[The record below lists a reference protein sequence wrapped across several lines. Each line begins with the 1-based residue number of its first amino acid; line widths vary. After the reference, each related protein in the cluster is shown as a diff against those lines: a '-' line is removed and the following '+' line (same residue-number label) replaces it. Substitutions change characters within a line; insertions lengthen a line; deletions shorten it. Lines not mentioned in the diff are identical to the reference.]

1 MEVHDLVADDP
12 DLFQPRDE
20 SGTIQR
26 PAQLLPRFLI
36 FQNTSVV
43 TEGELI
49 EAGDLLTTESL
60 RGPKIQGRVSLVVAR
75 GVILGVRGTLDID
88 LYRQTTRD
96 AAEADVRRAARADIG
111 DWFTFEIGAGTP
123 ISNDATRLPVN
134 ALIGATTWIR
144 FHLDLVGTAVQMTG
158 QPEDVPPLA
167 RGLIPD
173 VAQRGYRA
181 YPLVDHVADKIA
193 ATYERYGTSRMPST
207 RYRDLVDLVAIITG
221 ASVDA
226 TAQRTA
232 LESEFARRRLV
243 LPDHF
248 EVPDRTLWTSGYSAE
263 ARRSL
268 LGTARTLDDALTVV
282 RPYTDPLLQGTAHGT
297 WHSGRGSWA

>member
-1 MEVHDLVADDP
+1 MMREGRFASPAAFRRALTDRLNAAAKSGPWTPQQLQRQVAYDRLLERLYLLDDHWIVK
-12 DLFQPRDE
+12 
-20 SGTIQR
+20 GAT
-26 PAQLLPRFLI
+26 ALL
-36 FQNTSVV
+36 
-43 TEGELI
+43 
-49 EAGDLLTTESL
+49 
-60 RGPKIQGRVSLVVAR
+60 AR
-75 GVILGVRGTLDID
+75 NLGVRGTLDVD

-96 AAEADVRRAARADIG
+96 AAEADVRQSALADIG
-111 DWFTFEIGAGTP
+111 DWFTFEIGTGTP

-181 YPLVDHVADKIA
+181 YPLVDHIADKIA

-232 LESEFARRRLV
+232 LESEFGRRGLA

-248 EVPDRTLWTSGYSAE
+248 DVPDRTLWIPGYAAE

-268 LGTARTLDDALTVV
+268 LGAAGTLGEALALVQ
-282 RPYTDPLLQGTAHGT
+282 PFTDPLLRGIAPGVWLPTRRT
-297 WHSGRGSWA
+297 WA